1 MNDDRQQ
8 DGANIEPV
16 TGQEARRKFLRT
28 SGKAAVAA
36 PAAALLLAAMSRN
49 AAAAVYT
56 DFSDDA

>member
-1 MNDDRQQ
+1 MNDEHQRDA
-8 DGANIEPV
+8 ANIEPV